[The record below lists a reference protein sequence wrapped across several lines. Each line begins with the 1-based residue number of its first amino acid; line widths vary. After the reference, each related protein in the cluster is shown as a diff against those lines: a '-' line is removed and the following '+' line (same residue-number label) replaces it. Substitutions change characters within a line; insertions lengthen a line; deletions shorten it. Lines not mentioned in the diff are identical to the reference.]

1 MKLGISSYCL
11 SPYLYRG
18 EMTIYEVIDWAKA
31 HDCEHMELVPF
42 GLPLL
47 KEDGEI
53 NEEYVNSI
61 REHAEKVG
69 MPLSAFSLNAC
80 VIKPTEEERR
90 AEIERIEKYM
100 QICKMLGIKKM
111 RHDCCSGQHPQGINT
126 PEQFEIDFPVFVAA
140 VQELADYAATLGL
153 SSTLEN
159 HGLYVNGADR
169 LIRLLKAVDRPNV
182 GLTVDVGNYLCVDDN
197 PEVAVGKAIKY
208 ADMVHM
214 KDFYIRR
221 YENML
226 PQKGMYVDGPTKA
239 KIARPT
245 TPEEWR
251 QMPLTFG
258 YVGTASNNNI
268 LRGAILGQ
276 GDMNIPRILSIIK
289 KSGYDKEISIE
300 FEGMEEN
307 KAATEYCL
315 DTVRYFCDKI

>member
-1 MKLGISSYCL
+1 
-11 SPYLYRG
+11 
-18 EMTIYEVIDWAKA
+18 
-31 HDCEHMELVPF
+31 
-42 GLPLL
+42 
-47 KEDGEI
+47 
-53 NEEYVNSI
+53 
-61 REHAEKVG
+61 
-69 MPLSAFSLNAC
+69 
-80 VIKPTEEERR
+80 
-90 AEIERIEKYM
+90 
-100 QICKMLGIKKM
+100 
-111 RHDCCSGQHPQGINT
+111 
-126 PEQFEIDFPVFVAA
+126 
-140 VQELADYAATLGL
+140 
-153 SSTLEN
+153 
-159 HGLYVNGADR
+159 
-169 LIRLLKAVDRPNV
+169 
-182 GLTVDVGNYLCVDDN
+182 
-197 PEVAVGKAIKY
+197 
-208 ADMVHM
+208 M

-315 DTVRYFCDKI
+315 DTVRYFWDKI